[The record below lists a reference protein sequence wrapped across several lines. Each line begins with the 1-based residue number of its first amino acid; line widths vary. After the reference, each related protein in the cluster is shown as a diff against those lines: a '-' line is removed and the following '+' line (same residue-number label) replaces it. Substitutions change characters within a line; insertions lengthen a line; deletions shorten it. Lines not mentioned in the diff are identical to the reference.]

1 VLAVSRGIQAEVID
15 LRSLV
20 PLDME
25 TVLASVRKTGR
36 CVVAA
41 QAVLTGSFVNEIV
54 ARIQAE
60 AFDDLD
66 APVGRIGAA
75 PGISPQA
82 ESLEKAF
89 LPNSGDIVAAVVAL
103 V

>member
-1 VLAVSRGIQAEVID
+1 
-15 LRSLV
+15 
-20 PLDME
+20 
-25 TVLASVRKTGR
+25 
-36 CVVAA
+36 
-41 QAVLTGSFVNEIV
+41 V

-66 APVGRIGAA
+66 GPVGRVGAA

-89 LPNSGDIVAAVVAL
+89 LPTPADIVAAVTAIV
-103 V
+103 